1 MDFDLS
7 EEEQLIYETVREF
20 AEREVR
26 PHAAEWDRAGEFP
39 RELVPRLADLGLLG
53 MTIPSEHGG
62 SGMTM
67 VSIALAIEAL
77 AWGDAGVALSVAAH
91 NSLCARHIALFGSPE
106 QKRRYLPKLASG
118 EALGVWCL
126 TEPAAGSD
134 AAAIQSRAVRAGDG
148 WVLSGTKV
156 FATNGTLGGVYVVMA
171 KTAPERGRE
180 GISAFVVERG
190 TPGLVIARK
199 EDKLG
204 VRASDTAMIILEEC
218 FVPEGNLV
226 GAEGEGY
233 AQAMRI
239 LEGGRIGIGAL
250 AVGIGRAALEASV
263 AYARE
268 RRTFG
273 RTLAE
278 HQAIQHMVADMATEL
293 DAARLLVLEAAWM
306 ADQGLPFRA
315 HASMAKLFAS
325 EAAARA
331 TAKAVQIHG
340 GYGLIRDYPVER
352 FYRDVKLTEIG
363 EGTSEIQ
370 RMIIARSLLRS

>member
-1 MDFDLS
+1 MDFHLS
-7 EEEQLIYETVREF
+7 EEEELIYETVREF
-20 AEREVR
+20 AEREIR

-39 RELVPRLADLGLLG
+39 RELIPRLADLGLLG

-126 TEPAAGSD
+126 TEPVAGSD

-148 WVLSGTKV
+148 WVLNGTKV

-293 DAARLLVLEAAWM
+293 DAARLLVLEAAWL

-340 GYGLIRDYPVER
+340 GYGLIKDYPVER

-370 RMIIARSLLRS
+370 RMIIAKSLLKS